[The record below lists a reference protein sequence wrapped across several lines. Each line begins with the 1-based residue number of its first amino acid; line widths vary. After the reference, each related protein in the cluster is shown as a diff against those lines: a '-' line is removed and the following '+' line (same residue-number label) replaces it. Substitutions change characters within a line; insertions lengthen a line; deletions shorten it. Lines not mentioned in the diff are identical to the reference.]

1 MNERPVVALRT
12 PLYLILAALGVL
24 IVVSAF
30 LPWATVAVDEG
41 PNVSVAGTGAGGWG
55 LAAIVVGVAIAV
67 IGIIGY
73 FWNPFSDPEAFF
85 IAGFAIAA
93 MNGASVLLSDLPGL
107 VDPASEFFPDAS
119 AGIGLILIL
128 AATIASVL
136 GAGWILVS
144 RPGAEAR
151 LTSA

>member
-12 PLYLILAALGVL
+12 PLYLILAALGIL
-24 IVVSAF
+24 IVVAAF
-30 LPWATVAVDEG
+30 LPWATVASEG
-41 PNVSVAGTGAGGWG
+41 ADVSVAGTSAGGWG
-55 LAAIVVGVAIAV
+55 LAAIVAGVAITA
-67 IGIIGY
+67 IGLIGY
-73 FWNPFSDPEAFF
+73 FYNPFTDPEALF

-93 MNGASVLLSDLPGL
+93 MNGASVLLSDLPSL
-107 VDPASEFFPDAS
+107 VDPGNEFFPEAS

-128 AATIASVL
+128 AATIACVI

-151 LTSA
+151 LV